1 MSLNINNDKNDSS
14 YRYKMPTINI
24 HQTGKGNGC
33 FTKLINL
40 RKISESL
47 NYPPNILLKFIGIYL
62 GCNVNSK
69 NNIINGHHKNTE
81 IQSIIFEFINNYSIC
96 PSCSIPELRPVIQNF
111 SEKMKKKKAKILFKC
126 SSCGNSSNMSSS
138 KYYSKMF
145 NQIVDYL
152 LKNNNEWI
160 KNKGMVMSSSV
171 KTPVDLSHHV
181 ETFINDLNLSDN
193 KLSDIKKKN
202 SSYEDSS
209 DDDDNLNPF

>member
-14 YRYKMPTINI
+14 YRYKMPTIDI

-81 IQSIIFEFINNYSIC
+81 IQSIIFEFINNYSIIWFQSLLIRKTLKLY
-96 PSCSIPELRPVIQNF
+96 PTIVKWKVLW
-111 SEKMKKKKAKILFKC
+111 L
-126 SSCGNSSNMSSS
+126 SN
-138 KYYSKMF
+138 
-145 NQIVDYL
+145 L
-152 LKNNNEWI
+152 
-160 KNKGMVMSSSV
+160 
-171 KTPVDLSHHV
+171 
-181 ETFINDLNLSDN
+181 
-193 KLSDIKKKN
+193 
-202 SSYEDSS
+202 
-209 DDDDNLNPF
+209 

>member
-14 YRYKMPTINI
+14 YRYKMPSIEI

-33 FTKLINL
+33 FTKLVNL
-40 RKISESL
+40 PKISESL
-47 NYPPNILLKFIGIYL
+47 NYPVHILLKFIGIYL
-62 GCNVNSK
+62 GCNVNQK
-69 NNIINGHHKNTE
+69 NNIINGHHKDTE

-96 PSCSIPELRPVIQNF
+96 PNCSIPELKPVIQNF
-111 SEKMKKKKAKILFKC
+111 CGKMKKKKAKILFKC

-160 KNKGMVMSSSV
+160 KNKGMVMSSSI
-171 KTPVDLSHHV
+171 KTPVDLSPHITAH
-181 ETFINDLNLSDN
+181 INSLNLSDN
-193 KLSDIKKKN
+193 KLSDKKK
-202 SSYEDSS
+202 SS
-209 DDDDNLNPF
+209 DDESSDEDDLNPF